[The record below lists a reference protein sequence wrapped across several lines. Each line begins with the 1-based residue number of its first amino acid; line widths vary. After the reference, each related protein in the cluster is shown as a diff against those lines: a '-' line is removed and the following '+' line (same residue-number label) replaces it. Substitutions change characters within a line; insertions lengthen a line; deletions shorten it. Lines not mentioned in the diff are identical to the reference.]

1 MADNPIPLKPK
12 KIEPPEDALDIDSLW
27 LDPKLGDG
35 LVDVHRYNIPMGK
48 PRDYFRVISDP
59 KYRRLAEIYTHK
71 VEGQID
77 EQHYLIAPPM
87 QGKIEEARR
96 CTLVTCI
103 YRDGSLRLWPLK
115 QPRDGERD
123 NDAWKSARAAAKVAM
138 EKWVKLVW
146 VRRAYLTRDAQP
158 GYASDPDC
166 SELPPFDELVK
177 LAAGAHGIICDDK
190 HRIVLDLFG
199 APPKKNTG
207 GDGDDGLS

>member
-1 MADNPIPLKPK
+1 MD
-12 KIEPPEDALDIDSLW
+12 
-27 LDPKLGDG
+27 
-35 LVDVHRYNIPMGK
+35 K

-87 QGKIEEARR
+87 RGKIEEARR

>member
-35 LVDVHRYNIPMGK
+35 LVDVHRYNIPMDK

-59 KYRRLAEIYTHK
+59 KYRRLAEVYTHK

-77 EQHYLIAPPM
+77 EQHYLIASPM

-115 QPRDGERD
+115 LPRDGERD
-123 NDAWKSARAAAKVAM
+123 NESLWRKGSS
-138 EKWVKLVW
+138 WS
-146 VRRAYLTRDAQP
+146 
-158 GYASDPDC
+158 GC
-166 SELPPFDELVK
+166 
-177 LAAGAHGIICDDK
+177 GG
-190 HRIVLDLFG
+190 RI
-199 APPKKNTG
+199 
-207 GDGDDGLS
+207 